1 MTGALAGAAPWLRDG
16 DVLVVTSK
24 VLSKCEGRLIPA
36 PQDPEE
42 RDTLRRRLVDAEA
55 VRTLARKGRT
65 LITENKLGIVQAASG
80 VDGSNIGTDELALL
94 PVDPDGSAA
103 ALRAGLR
110 EHAQRWISTLHGLTL
125 ARLLIGYLL
134 LRQLLAM
141 LGLTGVAGPA
151 QTVRPLLAPMGEAA
165 AGKIL
170 PTLDDAD
177 RDELRAVAAATDNIG
192 RFFGEDVFIALGA
205 VLLIQSFYAQHGIE
219 LTPLSIALWALPIAI
234 AAFVIQSVR
243 VWLYQ
248 RRLQRRA
255 ANART
260 QAAG

>member
-1 MTGALAGAAPWLRDG
+1 MNYWPLLGVAVIVIGFALRFNPVPVVVCAALTSGLLAGLH
-16 DVLVVTSK
+16 L
-24 VLSKCEGRLIPA
+24 PA
-36 PQDPEE
+36 
-42 RDTLRRRLVDAEA
+42 L
-55 VRTLARKGRT
+55 
-65 LITENKLGIVQAASG
+65 
-80 VDGSNIGTDELALL
+80 LALL
-94 PVDPDGSAA
+94 GKSFVSSRMLLLFVLTLPAIG
-103 ALRAGLR
+103 LLERAGLR
-110 EHAQRWISTLHGLTL
+110 EHAQHWISHLHGLTL

-165 AGKIL
+165 AEKIL

-205 VLLIQSFYAQHGIE
+205 VLLIQGFYAQHGIE

-255 ANART
+255 AGAHIET
-260 QAAG
+260 AG

>member
-1 MTGALAGAAPWLRDG
+1 VNYWPLLGVAVIVIGFALRFNPVPVVVCAALTSGLLAGLH
-16 DVLVVTSK
+16 L
-24 VLSKCEGRLIPA
+24 PA
-36 PQDPEE
+36 
-42 RDTLRRRLVDAEA
+42 L
-55 VRTLARKGRT
+55 
-65 LITENKLGIVQAASG
+65 
-80 VDGSNIGTDELALL
+80 LALL
-94 PVDPDGSAA
+94 GKSFVSSRMLLLFVLTLPAIG
-103 ALRAGLR
+103 LLERAGLR

-165 AGKIL
+165 AEKIL

-234 AAFVIQSVR
+234 AAFAIQSVR

-255 ANART
+255 AGART
-260 QAAG
+260 EAAG

>member
-1 MTGALAGAAPWLRDG
+1 MNYWPLLGVAVIVVGFLLRFNP
-16 DVLVVTSK
+16 VLVVVTAAISSA
-24 VLSKCEGRLIPA
+24 LLAGF
-36 PQDPEE
+36 
-42 RDTLRRRLVDAEA
+42 TLP
-55 VRTLARKGRT
+55 TL
-65 LITENKLGIVQAASG
+65 
-80 VDGSNIGTDELALL
+80 LALL
-94 PVDPDGSAA
+94 GKSFVSSRMLLIYVLTLPVIG
-103 ALRAGLR
+103 LLERAGLR
-110 EHAQRWISTLHGLTL
+110 EHAQRWMGRLHGLTL

-165 AGKIL
+165 AEKIL
-170 PTLDDAD
+170 PTLNDTD
-177 RDELRAVAAATDNIG
+177 RDELRAIAAATDNIG

-205 VLLIQSFYAQHGIE
+205 VLLIQAFYSQHGIE
-219 LTPLSIALWALPIAI
+219 LAPLSIALWALPTAI

-255 ANART
+255 AAART
-260 QAAG
+260 ESAA

>member
-1 MTGALAGAAPWLRDG
+1 MNYWPLLGVAVIVIGFALRFNPVPVVVCAALTSGLLAGLH
-16 DVLVVTSK
+16 L
-24 VLSKCEGRLIPA
+24 PA
-36 PQDPEE
+36 
-42 RDTLRRRLVDAEA
+42 L
-55 VRTLARKGRT
+55 
-65 LITENKLGIVQAASG
+65 
-80 VDGSNIGTDELALL
+80 LALL
-94 PVDPDGSAA
+94 GKSFVSSRMLLLFVLTLPAIG
-103 ALRAGLR
+103 LLERAGLR
-110 EHAQRWISTLHGLTL
+110 EHAQRWISRLHGLTL

-165 AGKIL
+165 AEKIL
-170 PTLDDAD
+170 PTLNDAD

-205 VLLIQSFYAQHGIE
+205 VLLIQGFYAQHGIE

-255 ANART
+255 VGART
-260 QAAG
+260 ETAG